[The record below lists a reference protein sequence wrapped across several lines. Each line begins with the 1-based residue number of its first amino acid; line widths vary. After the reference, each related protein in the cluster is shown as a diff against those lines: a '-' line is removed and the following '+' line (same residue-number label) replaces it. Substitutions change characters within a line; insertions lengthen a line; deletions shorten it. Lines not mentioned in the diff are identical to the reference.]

1 MRFQS
6 YINEQSLKGWKEYV
20 QSNKML
26 KASIKVL
33 DKIEKKKYKAW
44 IVGGSVRDI
53 IVGKQPH
60 DVDIATTC
68 PMDVLAKIWKTYNI
82 GSSQDFGIVTVK
94 EGGYDFEIA
103 QLRGETYAKPKYVR
117 KIL

>member
-6 YINEQSLKGWKEYV
+6 YINEQSLRDWKFYV
-20 QSNKML
+20 KSNKML
-26 KASIKVL
+26 SAAINVL
-33 DKIEKKKYKAW
+33 KKIEKKGYRAW
-44 IVGGSVRDI
+44 AVGGAVRDI

-60 DVDIATTC
+60 DIDIATTC
-68 PMDVLAKIWKTYNI
+68 PMDVLSKIWKTYNI